1 MSPPIEFDLPRHTKV
16 ANMSSQVIDP
26 YKTQNEYVE
35 GNDYALPYISS
46 HLQENNTK
54 VDPELFK
61 HVNCSYLSTPGR
73 PPTLEALKQHAQSLA
88 VLISNLAP
96 AQAAGEIDNKNSGT
110 ADAQSFKSEEA
121 FDWLNDLSTHYKS
134 DDPDH
139 HRPLNSLV
147 NLVQSN
153 SDTKG
158 VEFHCALHSN
168 GAVARVEDLQDQYKR
183 EIARRP
189 YQRHVNLLRHA
200 NECLEILDHEYSA
213 TGGLLSI
220 LPADFEPEE
229 KEFEAIKKTFIGQ
242 WLVYTQRLVS
252 RTHELEIQLAQA
264 LDMLKNDAVVP
275 MQHISAHGPDG
286 RSGRTVVYPQDRWV
300 LANAGDDVLEYLH
313 NAMDKKEY
321 TLDGDS
327 SYARAEGVNGE
338 ALMAGEKERGIV
350 TLDLNTR
357 YYRLRGHGRGP
368 IFVLPAYADRPGT
381 VYTRELEDR
390 PTAVRMRAPEFPER
404 VSNLQ
409 DQNQVYKTE
418 RDTYYSENAQ
428 LKQKLA
434 KAESQIES
442 HVKDSEQAR
451 RKLAAFTRSTNSD
464 KHALDTELEAYLQ
477 KIDEAETRLSE
488 LEKQETSLQS
498 IQQKLASNEYSWTEV
513 GRVVPRDVDGNV
525 TEAAMQALADILK
538 KVNEENAELRKRMSE
553 QRREKIISGPPGQ
566 PPSS

>member
-1 MSPPIEFDLPRHTKV
+1 
-16 ANMSSQVIDP
+16 MSSQVIDP
-26 YKTQNEYVE
+26 YKKQKEYVE
-35 GNDYALPYISS
+35 GNDYALPYVSS
-46 HLQENNTK
+46 HLQENSTK

-96 AQAAGEIDNKNSGT
+96 AQAAGEIDNKNSGS
-110 ADAQSFKSEEA
+110 ADAQSFQPEEA
-121 FDWLNDLSTHYKS
+121 FDWLNDLSAHYKS

-147 NLVQSN
+147 NLVKSN

-158 VEFHCALHSN
+158 VEFHCALECN
-168 GAVARVEDLQDQYKR
+168 GGITRVEELQDGYKR
-183 EIARRP
+183 EIPRRP

-213 TGGLLSI
+213 TGGVLSI
-220 LPADFEPEE
+220 LPADYEPEA
-229 KEFEAIKKTFIGQ
+229 KEFEDIKKTFIGQ
-242 WLVYTQRLVS
+242 WLIFTQRLVS
-252 RTHELEIQLAQA
+252 RTHDLEIQMAQA
-264 LDMLKNDAVVP
+264 LDLLKDDAVVP
-275 MQHISAHGPDG
+275 MQHVSAHGPDG

-321 TLDGDS
+321 TMDGDS
-327 SYARAEGVNGE
+327 SYARAEGVSGE
-338 ALMAGEKERGIV
+338 ALTPVGEKERGIV

-368 IFVLPAYADRPGT
+368 VFVLPAYADRPGT
-381 VYTRELEDR
+381 VYTRELESR

-409 DQNQVYKTE
+409 NQNETYKTE
-418 RDTYYSENAQ
+418 RDTYYNENAE

-434 KAESQIES
+434 TAESQIDS
-442 HVKDSEQAR
+442 HVKDAEQAR
-451 RKLAAFTRSTNSD
+451 RKLAAFTRSSNSD
-464 KHALDTELEAYLQ
+464 SHALDTELDMYLQ
-477 KIDEAETRLSE
+477 KIKDAETRLNE
-488 LEKQETSLQS
+488 LEKQESSLQS
-498 IQQKLASNEYSWTEV
+498 IQQKLASNQYSWTEV
-513 GRVVPRDVDGNV
+513 GRMVPRDADGSV
-525 TEAAMQALADILK
+525 TDAALQAVMDILK
-538 KVNEENAELRKRMSE
+538 KLNEENAELRERMVE
-553 QRREKIISGPPGQ
+553 HRREEIKSGPPPAAQ
-566 PPSS
+566 SS

>member
-1 MSPPIEFDLPRHTKV
+1 
-16 ANMSSQVIDP
+16 MSSQVIDP
-26 YKTQNEYVE
+26 YKKQKEYVE
-35 GNDYALPYISS
+35 GNDYALPYVSS

-88 VLISNLAP
+88 VLISHLAP
-96 AQAAGEIDNKNSGT
+96 AQAAGEIDNQNSGS
-110 ADAQSFKSEEA
+110 ADAQSFKPEEA

-147 NLVQSN
+147 NLVKSN

-158 VEFHCALHSN
+158 VEFHCALECN
-168 GAVARVEDLQDQYKR
+168 GGIARIEDLQDEYKR
-183 EIARRP
+183 EVPRRP

-220 LPADFEPEE
+220 LPADYEPEA
-229 KEFEAIKKTFIGQ
+229 KEYEDIKKTYIGQ
-242 WLVYTQRLVS
+242 WLVFTQRLIS
-252 RTHELEIQLAQA
+252 RTHELEKQLATNLDA
-264 LDMLKNDAVVP
+264 LEGDAVVP
-275 MQHISAHGPDG
+275 MQHMSAHGPDG

-313 NAMDKKEY
+313 NAMDKKEH
-321 TLDGDS
+321 TMDGDS
-327 SYARAEGVNGE
+327 SYARAEGINGE
-338 ALMAGEKERGIV
+338 ALMTVGEKERGIV

-357 YYRLRGHGRGP
+357 YYRLRGYGRGP

-381 VYTRELEDR
+381 VYTRELENR

-409 DQNQVYKTE
+409 NQNETYKTE
-418 RDTYYSENAQ
+418 RDTYYNEN
-428 LKQKLA
+428 
-434 KAESQIES
+434 AESQIDS
-442 HVKDSEQAR
+442 HVKDAEQAR
-451 RKLAAFTRSTNSD
+451 RKLAAFTRSSNSD
-464 KHALDTELEAYLQ
+464 SHALDTELETYLQ
-477 KIDEAETRLSE
+477 KIDDAQTRLGK
-488 LEKQETSLQS
+488 LEKEESSLQS
-498 IQQKLASNEYSWTEV
+498 IQQKLASNQYSWTEV
-513 GRVVPRDVDGNV
+513 GRIAPRDADGNV
-525 TEAAMQALADILK
+525 TDAALQAVADIVK
-538 KVNEENAELRKRMSE
+538 KVNEENAELRKRMCE
-553 QRREKIISGPPGQ
+553 YRREEIKSGPPA
-566 PPSS
+566 PAPSS

>member
-1 MSPPIEFDLPRHTKV
+1 
-16 ANMSSQVIDP
+16 MSSQVIDP
-26 YKTQNEYVE
+26 YKKQKEYVE
-35 GNDYALPYISS
+35 GNDYALPYVSS
-46 HLQENNTK
+46 HLQENYTK

-96 AQAAGEIDNKNSGT
+96 AQAAGEIDNKNSGS
-110 ADAQSFKSEEA
+110 ADAQSFKPEEA

-147 NLVQSN
+147 NLVKSN

-158 VEFHCALHSN
+158 VEFHCALQYN
-168 GAVARVEDLQDQYKR
+168 GGIARVEDLQNEYKR

-213 TGGLLSI
+213 TGGVLSI
-220 LPADFEPEE
+220 LPADYEPET
-229 KEFEAIKKTFIGQ
+229 KEFEDIKKTFIGQ
-242 WLVYTQRLVS
+242 WLVFTQRLIS
-252 RTHELEIQLAQA
+252 RTHDLEKQLAQA
-264 LDMLKNDAVVP
+264 LDLLKNDAVVP
-275 MQHISAHGPDG
+275 MQHMSAHGPDG

-321 TLDGDS
+321 TMDGHS
-327 SYARAEGVNGE
+327 NYARAEGVSGE
-338 ALMAGEKERGIV
+338 ALAVGDKERGIV

-368 IFVLPAYADRPGT
+368 VFVLPAYADRPGT
-381 VYTRELEDR
+381 VYTRELENR

-409 DQNQVYKTE
+409 NQNETYKTE
-418 RDTYYSENAQ
+418 RDTFYNENAE

-434 KAESQIES
+434 KAESQIDS
-442 HVKDSEQAR
+442 HVKDAEQAR
-451 RKLAAFTRSTNSD
+451 RKLAAFTRSSNSD
-464 KHALDTELEAYLQ
+464 SHALDAELSEYVQ
-477 KIDEAETRLSE
+477 KINDAETRLRE
-488 LEKQETSLQS
+488 LEKQESSLQS
-498 IQQKLASNEYSWTEV
+498 IQQKLASNQNSWTEV
-513 GRVVPRDVDGNV
+513 GRMVARDADGNV
-525 TEAAMQALADILK
+525 TDAALEAVADILK
-538 KVNEENAELRKRMSE
+538 KVNEENAELRKRVCE
-553 QRREKIISGPPGQ
+553 YRREEIKSGPP
-566 PPSS
+566 SHA

>member
-1 MSPPIEFDLPRHTKV
+1 
-16 ANMSSQVIDP
+16 MSSQVIDP
-26 YKTQNEYVE
+26 YKTQKEYVE
-35 GNDYALPYISS
+35 GNDYALPYVSS
-46 HLQENNTK
+46 HLQENNSK

-96 AQAAGEIDNKNSGT
+96 AQAAGEIDNKNSGS

-147 NLVQSN
+147 NLVKSN

-158 VEFHCALHSN
+158 VEFHCALQCN
-168 GAVARVEDLQDQYKR
+168 GGIARIEDLQDEYRR

-189 YQRHVNLLRHA
+189 YQRHANLLQHA

-220 LPADFEPEE
+220 LPVDYEPEA
-229 KEFEAIKKTFIGQ
+229 KEFENIKKTYIGQ
-242 WLVYTQRLVS
+242 WLVFTQRLIT
-252 RTHELEIQLAQA
+252 RTHELENELARQTDA
-264 LDMLKNDAVVP
+264 LKGDAVVP

-286 RSGRTVVYPQDRWV
+286 RSGRTIVYPQDRWV
-300 LANAGDDVLEYLH
+300 LANAGEDVLEYLH
-313 NAMDKKEY
+313 NAMDKKEH

-327 SYARAEGVNGE
+327 SYARAEGVSGE

-357 YYRLRGHGRGP
+357 YHRLRGHGRGP

-381 VYTRELEDR
+381 AYTRELEDR

-409 DQNQVYKTE
+409 NQNEIYKTE
-418 RDTYYSENAQ
+418 RDTFYNENAQ
-428 LKQKLA
+428 LKQQLA
-434 KAESQIES
+434 KAESQIDS
-442 HVKDSEQAR
+442 HIKDADQAR
-451 RKLAAFTRSTNSD
+451 RKLAAFTRASNSD
-464 KHALDTELEAYLQ
+464 RHALDTELETYLQ
-477 KIDEAETRLSE
+477 KIDHAETRLRK
-488 LEKQETSLQS
+488 LEEEESSLQS
-498 IQQKLASNEYSWTEV
+498 IQQKLASNKYSWIEV
-513 GRVVPRDVDGNV
+513 GRVVPRDADGNV
-525 TEAAMQALADILK
+525 TDAALQAVADILK
-538 KVNEENAELRKRMSE
+538 KVNEENAELRRRMCG
-553 QRREKIISGPPGQ
+553 QRREEICSGPPVQQ
-566 PPSS
+566 PPTS

>member
-1 MSPPIEFDLPRHTKV
+1 
-16 ANMSSQVIDP
+16 MSSQVIDP
-26 YKTQNEYVE
+26 YKKQKEYVE
-35 GNDYALPYISS
+35 GNDYALPYVSS

-96 AQAAGEIDNKNSGT
+96 AQAAGEIDNQNSGS
-110 ADAQSFKSEEA
+110 ADAQSFKPEEA

-147 NLVQSN
+147 NLVKSN

-158 VEFHCALHSN
+158 VEFHCALQCNS
-168 GAVARVEDLQDQYKR
+168 GIARIEDLQNEYKR

-213 TGGLLSI
+213 TGGVLSI
-220 LPADFEPEE
+220 LPADYEPEA
-229 KEFEAIKKTFIGQ
+229 KEFEDIKKTFIGQ
-242 WLVYTQRLVS
+242 WLVFTQRLIS
-252 RTHELEIQLAQA
+252 RTHDLEGQLAQA
-264 LDMLKNDAVVP
+264 LDLLKDDAVVP
-275 MQHISAHGPDG
+275 MQHMSAHGPDG

-313 NAMDKKEY
+313 NAMDKKEH
-321 TLDGDS
+321 TMDGNS
-327 SYARAEGVNGE
+327 AYARSEGVSGE
-338 ALMAGEKERGIV
+338 TLAVGDKERGIV

-368 IFVLPAYADRPGT
+368 VFVLPAYADRPGT
-381 VYTRELEDR
+381 VYTRELENR

-409 DQNQVYKTE
+409 NQNETYKTE
-418 RDTYYSENAQ
+418 RDTYYNENAE

-434 KAESQIES
+434 KAESQIDS
-442 HVKDSEQAR
+442 HVQDAEQAR
-451 RKLAAFTRSTNSD
+451 RKLAAFTRSSNSD
-464 KHALDTELEAYLQ
+464 SHALDAELNEYVQ
-477 KIDEAETRLSE
+477 KINNAEARLRE
-488 LEKQETSLQS
+488 LEKQESSLQS
-498 IQQKLASNEYSWTEV
+498 IQQKLASNQYSWTEV
-513 GRVVPRDVDGNV
+513 GRMVPRDADGNV
-525 TEAAMQALADILK
+525 TDAALQAVVDILK
-538 KVNEENAELRKRMSE
+538 KVNEENAELRKRMCE
-553 QRREKIISGPPGQ
+553 HRREEIKSGPPAQ
-566 PPSS
+566 APSS

>member
-1 MSPPIEFDLPRHTKV
+1 
-16 ANMSSQVIDP
+16 MSSQVIDP
-26 YKTQNEYVE
+26 YKKQKEYVE
-35 GNDYALPYISS
+35 GNDYALPYVSS

-88 VLISNLAP
+88 VLISKLAP
-96 AQAAGEIDNKNSGT
+96 AQAAGEIDNQNSGS

-147 NLVQSN
+147 NLVKSN

-158 VEFHCALHSN
+158 VEFHCALQYN
-168 GAVARVEDLQDQYKR
+168 GGIARVEDLQTEYKR

-213 TGGLLSI
+213 TGGVLSI
-220 LPADFEPEE
+220 LPADYEPEA
-229 KEFEAIKKTFIGQ
+229 KEFEDIKKTFIGQ
-242 WLVYTQRLVS
+242 WLVFTQRLIS
-252 RTHELEIQLAQA
+252 RTHDLEKQLAQA
-264 LDMLKNDAVVP
+264 LDLLKNDAVVP
-275 MQHISAHGPDG
+275 MQHMSAHGPDG

-321 TLDGDS
+321 TMDGNS
-327 SYARAEGVNGE
+327 TYARAEGVSGE
-338 ALMAGEKERGIV
+338 ALAVGDKERGIV

-368 IFVLPAYADRPGT
+368 VFVLPAYADRPGT
-381 VYTRELEDR
+381 VYTRELENR

-409 DQNQVYKTE
+409 NQNETYKTE
-418 RDTYYSENAQ
+418 RDTFYNENAE

-434 KAESQIES
+434 KAESQIDS
-442 HVKDSEQAR
+442 HVKDAEQAR
-451 RKLAAFTRSTNSD
+451 RKLAAFTRSSNSD
-464 KHALDTELEAYLQ
+464 SHALDAELSEYVQ
-477 KIDEAETRLSE
+477 KINDAETRLQE
-488 LEKQETSLQS
+488 LEKQESSLQS
-498 IQQKLASNEYSWTEV
+498 IQQKLASNQNSWTEV
-513 GRVVPRDVDGNV
+513 GRMVPRDADGNV
-525 TEAAMQALADILK
+525 TDAALEAVADILK
-538 KVNEENAELRKRMSE
+538 KVNEENAELRKRVCE
-553 QRREKIISGPPGQ
+553 YRREEIKSGPPSHAR
-566 PPSS
+566 SS